1 MKRDERAR
9 LEKNYD
15 KLCSNFPVVA
25 RCSKAKFI
33 QSLMDVT
40 ISWTDRINESSRKNC
55 LETSAASSL
64 LSPYAPTSLFFGSP
78 GIPQPMLMQHVP
90 AFPFGMRMSYDM
102 SLRASGVCQDVCAGG
117 LPGDRCHAIDA
128 CSTGACSGEAS
139 PYDSGDDAVVVG
151 GEGEEELNA
160 GEAVDMKLFR
170 HWTTSEAGLLVDAGE
185 LEQFGRSKSV
195 RSTRGRTAPRD

>member
-1 MKRDERAR
+1 MKRDEREK

-15 KLCSNFPVVA
+15 KLCVTFPVFA

-55 LETSAASSL
+55 LESSAASSL

-78 GIPQPMLMQHVP
+78 CIPQPTLMQHVP

-128 CSTGACSGEAS
+128 CSTGACSGED
-139 PYDSGDDAVVVG
+139 DSGDDAVAA
-151 GEGEEELNA
+151 ELNA